1 MEISCVY
8 NHVAGRFV
16 TVRCVPRRRRDQAS
30 SDPFALLGLA
40 AGASEEAIVD
50 ARRRLAKDA
59 HPDTGGSVEAMQ
71 QLNEAVERALAV
83 VRSPTV
89 PTPPSAG
96 SQHRASSRPAPPRPP
111 QRARH
116 DHPSFTI
123 EVLPVEAFEGLL
135 VVASWLGDVI
145 HDDPPYLLEVALTP
159 PIRGWCRLELVPDAG
174 ASTVSLAV
182 APEPGYPAPDLD
194 EVRDAWIDGLNR
206 LDWTDPGGP
215 PRP

>member
-1 MEISCVY
+1 VQISCAY
-8 NHVAGRFV
+8 NHLDGRFV
-16 TVRCVPRRRRDQAS
+16 TVRCVSRRRRDQAS
-30 SDPFALLGLA
+30 SDPFSVLGLGA
-40 AGASEEAIVD
+40 DASEAAIVD

-59 HPDTGGSVEAMQ
+59 HPDAGGSVEAMQ
-71 QLNEAVERALAV
+71 RLNDAVERALAA
-83 VRSPTV
+83 VRAPIGSTS
-89 PTPPSAG
+89 PSAG
-96 SQHRASSRPAPPRPP
+96 SQRPRSGRPAPPRPP

-123 EVLPVEAFEGLL
+123 EVLPVEAFEGLV

-145 HDDPPYLLEVALTP
+145 HDDPPYLLEVALAP

-206 LDWTDPGGP
+206 LDWTDPGAP
-215 PRP
+215 PLP

>member
-1 MEISCVY
+1 MS
-8 NHVAGRFV
+8 
-16 TVRCVPRRRRDQAS
+16 RRRRDQAS
-30 SDPFALLGLA
+30 SDPFALLGL
-40 AGASEEAIVD
+40 GSDASEAAIVD

-59 HPDTGGSVEAMQ
+59 HPDAGGSVEAMQ
-71 QLNEAVERALAV
+71 RLNDAVDRALAV
-83 VRSPTV
+83 VRAPAGS
-89 PTPPSAG
+89 TPPPPGSARG
-96 SQHRASSRPAPPRPP
+96 PSGRPPTPRPP
-111 QRARH
+111 PRARH

-135 VVASWLGDVI
+135 VVAAWLGEVI

-182 APEPGYPAPDLD
+182 APEPGYPTPDLD

-215 PRP
+215 PLP